1 MSEESTPNE
10 GQAKTREESL
20 GAVWDQLNKE
30 NEEQEAAQASEEA
43 VTAEEEVVEPQTE
56 DVEQAESPA
65 SQEASEEEVDYNE
78 PAPER
83 WPSEM
88 KDAYN
93 TLPPDARKLMME
105 SVYKPMQARYT
116 QSTQQLA
123 EQRKQVEA
131 LDSIRQEMSDD
142 FVRLGIDPIEAVRQ
156 QAAWARHL
164 QKVGPEQWASDI
176 VEAYGAK
183 PTAQAGQQDSSEY
196 LTPEERRLQGEVSE
210 IRETLSS
217 LQQQQQQAA
226 EQSSQAQVEEQ
237 VIAARRSLAEFIS
250 AEVDGKPVNPQAQE
264 LLPQMAQFLDSNMVR
279 KVDEYGQQVPFADQI
294 KQAYEMAGAISG
306 KRPMATPPANGKVS
320 QAKAANQIA
329 VATEPSSSK
338 APVRPLNREDRIAA
352 DYDRLQRQM
361 ARR

>member
-20 GAVWDQLNKE
+20 GAVWDKLNKE
-30 NEEQEAAQASEEA
+30 NEEQEAAQASEET

-56 DVEQAESPA
+56 DVEQVESSA

-88 KDAYN
+88 KEDYN
-93 TLPPDARKLMME
+93 NLPPAGKKLMMK
-105 SVYKPMQARYT
+105 VYKPMQASYT
-116 QSTQQLA
+116 KSTQQLA

-142 FVRLGIDPIEAVRQ
+142 FVRLGIDPIEAIRQ

-183 PTAQAGQQDSSEY
+183 PTAQTGQQDSSEY

-226 EQSSQAQVEEQ
+226 EQSSQAKLEEQ